1 MILCLEISRM
11 LLDAE
16 FSGLPDTKSI
26 IPFLGL
32 YSIIVFKPHK
42 EDRYRILTGSLPRLS
57 VLHTDGFEFAPD
69 GTSAGDPNVVRIFD
83 VLALPSSPIPVV
95 LGQIPH
101 SPASPDFAHR
111 HLWRLPVAFPIILTT
126 LLCATLA
133 ITSDIEELQLA
144 LQIRN
149 IIQSAKLGLPMVVS
163 GSDGGGGHGGSGGG
177 SNNDKEE
184 DNDKSR
190 KPTFDQFSEQD
201 HKRDRNR
208 PEGGNN
214 ESDDF
219 GESLHAISNTCC

>member
-1 MILCLEISRM
+1 M
-11 LLDAE
+11 LSDGE
-16 FSGLPDTKSI
+16 FRGLPDTQSI

-32 YSIIVFKPHK
+32 YSIIVVQPHK
-42 EDRYRILTGSLPRLS
+42 EDQYRILTGSLPRLS
-57 VLHTDGFEFAPD
+57 VLRTDGFEFAPD

-83 VLALPSSPIPVV
+83 VLAFPNSPIPVV
-95 LGQIPH
+95 LGQIPL

-126 LLCATLA
+126 LLCSTIA

-149 IIQSAKLGLPMVVS
+149 IIQSAKLGLPMMVS
-163 GSDGGGGHGGSGGG
+163 GSDGGGGGSGSGGG
-177 SNNDKEE
+177 SNTGKEE

-190 KPTFDQFSEQD
+190 KRTYDQFSKQD
-201 HKRDRNR
+201 HERDQNR

-214 ESDDF
+214 ESDEF